1 MIVSTNTRQFR
12 KTMNNIINYSYG
24 FLDGV
29 QDGKKIFLE
38 KVGREVITALGQYI
52 DINAKANPQA
62 LHHVYEWYRVGS
74 PNARLFDIDFIVN
87 KNGLALFS
95 NFRQSRSMSADA
107 TTPFVNKA
115 KIMEQG
121 QTVTIRPK
129 SGSVLAFESGGQTVF
144 TRKPVTVTNPGGDEV
159 QGSFE
164 QVFDEFMLRYFKQS
178 FIRASG
184 LYDYI
189 KRPTAFKKNIRQGS
203 KVGRAKGVS
212 TGFSWIA
219 NARIGVE

>member
-1 MIVSTNTRQFR
+1 VIVTTNTRHFKR
-12 KTMNNIINYSYG
+12 TMDNIIDYSYG
-24 FLDGV
+24 FIDGV
-29 QDGKKIFLE
+29 HKGKKVFLE
-38 KVGREVITALGQYI
+38 KLGREVIAALSQYI
-52 DINAKANPQA
+52 DINAKANPKA

-74 PNARLFDIDFIVN
+74 PAARLYDIDFIVN

-95 NFRQSRSMSADA
+95 NFRQSRSMSNDA
-107 TTPFVNKA
+107 SEPFFDKA

-121 QTVTIRPK
+121 KTVVIKPK
-129 SGSVLAFESGGQTVF
+129 SGSVLAFQSGGDTVF
-144 TRKPVTVTNPGGDEV
+144 TKKPVTVRDPGGDEV

-164 QVFDEFMLRYFKQS
+164 QVFDEFMLKYFKQS

-189 KRPTAFKKNIRQGS
+189 KKPTAFKKNIRAGS
-203 KVGRAKGVS
+203 KVGRPKGVS

>member
-1 MIVSTNTRQFR
+1 MIVTTNTRHFKR
-12 KTMNNIINYSYG
+12 TMDNIIDYSYG
-24 FLDGV
+24 FIDGV
-29 QDGKKIFLE
+29 HKGKKVFLE
-38 KVGREVITALGQYI
+38 KLGREVIAALSQYI
-52 DINAKANPQA
+52 DINAKANPKA

-74 PNARLFDIDFIVN
+74 PAARLYDIDFIVN

-95 NFRQSRSMSADA
+95 NFRQSRSMSNDA
-107 TTPFVNKA
+107 SEPFFDKA

-121 QTVTIRPK
+121 KTVVIKPK
-129 SGSVLAFESGGQTVF
+129 SGSVLAFQSGGDTVF
-144 TRKPVTVTNPGGDEV
+144 TKKPVTVRDPGGDEV

-164 QVFDEFMLRYFKQS
+164 QVFDEFMLKYFKQS

-189 KRPTAFKKNIRQGS
+189 KKPTAFKKNIRAGS
-203 KVGRAKGVS
+203 KAGRPKGVS

>member
-1 MIVSTNTRQFR
+1 MD
-12 KTMNNIINYSYG
+12 NIIDYSYG
-24 FLDGV
+24 FIDGV
-29 QDGKKIFLE
+29 HKGKKVFLE
-38 KVGREVITALGQYI
+38 KLGREVIAALSQYI
-52 DINAKANPQA
+52 DINAKANPKA

-74 PNARLFDIDFIVN
+74 PAARLYDIDFIVN

-95 NFRQSRSMSADA
+95 NFRQSRSMSNDA
-107 TTPFVNKA
+107 SEPFFDKA

-121 QTVTIRPK
+121 KTVVIKPK
-129 SGSVLAFESGGQTVF
+129 SGSVLAFQSGGDTVF
-144 TRKPVTVTNPGGDEV
+144 TKKPVTVRDPGGDEV

-164 QVFDEFMLRYFKQS
+164 QVFDEFMLKYFKQS

-189 KRPTAFKKNIRQGS
+189 KKPTAFKKNIRAGS
-203 KVGRAKGVS
+203 KAGRPKGVS

>member
-1 MIVSTNTRQFR
+1 MIVTTNTRHFKR
-12 KTMNNIINYSYG
+12 TMDNIIDYSYG
-24 FLDGV
+24 FIDGV
-29 QDGKKIFLE
+29 HKGKKVFLE
-38 KVGREVITALGQYI
+38 KLGREVIAALSQYI
-52 DINAKANPQA
+52 DINAKANPKA

-74 PNARLFDIDFIVN
+74 PAARLYDIDFIVN

-95 NFRQSRSMSADA
+95 NFRQSRSMSNDA
-107 TTPFVNKA
+107 SEPFFDKA

-121 QTVTIRPK
+121 KTVVIKPK
-129 SGSVLAFESGGQTVF
+129 SGSVLAFQSGGDTVF
-144 TRKPVTVTNPGGDEV
+144 TKKPVTVRDPGGDEV

-164 QVFDEFMLRYFKQS
+164 QVFDEFMLKYFKQS

-189 KRPTAFKKNIRQGS
+189 KKPTAFKKNIRAGS
-203 KVGRAKGVS
+203 KVGRPKGVS

>member
-38 KVGREVITALGQYI
+38 KLGREVITALGQYI

-144 TRKPVTVTNPGGDEV
+144 TKNPVTITNPGGDEV

-189 KRPTAFKKNIRQGS
+189 KRPTVFKKNIRQGS

-212 TGFSWIA
+212 TGFGWIA

>member
-1 MIVSTNTRQFR
+1 MIVSTNTKHFR
-12 KTMNNIINYSYG
+12 KTMNNIVGYSYG
-24 FLDGV
+24 FIDGV

-38 KVGREVITALGQYI
+38 KLGREVIAALGQYI
-52 DINAKANPQA
+52 DVNAKANPKA

-95 NFRQSRSMSADA
+95 SFRQSRSMSADA

-129 SGSVLAFESGGQTVF
+129 SGSVLAFESGGQTIF
-144 TRKPVTVTNPGGDEV
+144 TKNPVTVTNPGGDEV

-164 QVFDEFMLRYFKQS
+164 QIFDEFMLRYFKQS

-184 LYDYI
+184 LYNYI
-189 KRPTAFKKNIRQGS
+189 KRPTVFKKNIRQGS

>member
-1 MIVSTNTRQFR
+1 VIVTTNTRHFKR
-12 KTMNNIINYSYG
+12 TMDNIIDYSYG

-29 QDGKKIFLE
+29 QDGKKVFLE
-38 KVGREVITALGQYI
+38 KLGREVITALSQYI
-52 DINAKANPQA
+52 DINAKANPKA

-74 PNARLFDIDFIVN
+74 PAARLYDIDFIVN

-95 NFRQSRSMSADA
+95 NFRQSRSMSNDA
-107 TTPFVNKA
+107 SEPFFDKA

-121 QTVTIRPK
+121 KTVVIKPK
-129 SGSVLAFESGGQTVF
+129 GGSVLAFESGGDTVF
-144 TRKPVTVTNPGGDEV
+144 TKRPITVRNPGGDEV

-164 QVFDEFMLRYFKQS
+164 QVFDEFMLKYFKQS

-189 KRPTAFKKNIRQGS
+189 KKPTAFKKNIRAGS
-203 KVGRAKGVS
+203 KAGRPKGVS

>member
-1 MIVSTNTRQFR
+1 MRVRTNTKQFA
-12 KTMNNIINYSYG
+12 KTMNNIIDYSYG

-38 KVGREVITALGQYI
+38 KMGRQVIAALGQYI
-52 DINAKANPQA
+52 DVNAKANPKA
-62 LHHVYEWYRVGS
+62 LHHIYEWYRVGS
-74 PNARLFDIDFIVN
+74 PAARLFDIDFIVN

-95 NFRQSRSMSADA
+95 NFKQSRSMSADA
-107 TTPFVNKA
+107 SRPFVNKA

-121 QTVTIRPK
+121 RTVVVKPK

-144 TRKPVTVTNPGGDEV
+144 TRNPVTITNPGGNEV

-164 QVFDEFMLRYFKQS
+164 QVFDEFMLRYFRQS

-219 NARIGVE
+219 NARIRVE

>member
-1 MIVSTNTRQFR
+1 MIVRINTKQFA
-12 KTMNNIINYSYG
+12 KTMNNIIDYSYG

-38 KVGREVITALGQYI
+38 KMGRQVIAALGQYI
-52 DINAKANPQA
+52 DVNAKANPKA
-62 LHHVYEWYRVGS
+62 LHHIYEWYRVGS
-74 PNARLFDIDFIVN
+74 PAARLFDIDFIVN

-95 NFRQSRSMSADA
+95 NFKQSRSMSADA
-107 TTPFVNKA
+107 SRPFINKA

-121 QTVTIRPK
+121 RTVVVKPK

-144 TRKPVTVTNPGGDEV
+144 TRSPVTITNPGGNEV

-164 QVFDEFMLRYFKQS
+164 QVFDEFMLRYFRQS

>member
-1 MIVSTNTRQFR
+1 MLFRSVSQSRYQ
-12 KTMNNIINYSYG
+12 S
-24 FLDGV
+24 
-29 QDGKKIFLE
+29 
-38 KVGREVITALGQYI
+38 
-52 DINAKANPQA
+52 NPQA

-212 TGFSWIA
+212 TGFIVTGKQ
-219 NARIGVE
+219 IGRAHV